1 MAERITPLVAEE
13 GIELC
18 RVKMEGGSLG
28 GYRWILTENLSERER
43 TIYKCLRCEGIM
55 KDCSTTEKGE
65 QMCACCLR
73 EKEESHS
80 NSNAP
85 IRITILSLKCSCP
98 QFKRG
103 CDWLGKLGN
112 VEDHL
117 AACLYVY
124 VSCELMCG
132 AVLTSG
138 EMRRHVREE
147 CTQREEAC
155 LHCSR
160 IYEVCE
166 MAEHVEVCGKVEVMC
181 ELGCGRRVHREDTL
195 YHRQSECSEETVLC
209 PYVKYGCEVMG
220 LNRRELKQHLEENR
234 CFHTEMKLNTL
245 EEQTELKL
253 KVLEEQTKI
262 KLNELTNDNKFLQNQ
277 IDCLENRLL
286 AKDREIDFLSEE
298 NRLKQEGIVKWN
310 IKNIL
315 KIFKPN
321 LKLFNLGSNG
331 SKEFTIAMYQFR
343 LHYHTNS
350 PDYFSI
356 YLSPSKSSN
365 HDNLDWPLRVV
376 TSTQVI
382 CHRNNI
388 YSMEFTPP
396 LEEIQKEDC
405 GMLSSKLIVLCSIPF
420 STDLE
425 DFIKSDSLDLEVT
438 IRILK
443 NTTFQSV

>member
-1 MAERITPLVAEE
+1 MAERIVPLVAEV
-13 GIELC
+13 GFELC
-18 RVKMEGGSLG
+18 RVKLEGGSLG
-28 GYRWILTENLSERER
+28 GYRCEILTENISEREE
-43 TIYKCLRCEGIM
+43 TIYKCTRCEGIM

-65 QMCACCLR
+65 QLCACCLR
-73 EKEESHS
+73 EEERSHS

-98 QFKRG
+98 LFKRG

-112 VEDHL
+112 VEYHL
-117 AACLYVY
+117 AVCEYVY

-132 AVLTSG
+132 VVLTRG

-147 CTQREEAC
+147 CTQREEVC

-234 CFHTEMKLNTL
+234 LLHTEMKLNTL

-262 KLNELTNDNKFLQNQ
+262 KLNELINDNKFLQNQ
-277 IDCLENRLL
+277 
-286 AKDREIDFLSEE
+286 IDFLSEE

-321 LKLFNLGSNG
+321 LRKFSLGSNG
-331 SKEFTIAMYQFR
+331 SKEFTIAMYQFS
-343 LHYHTNS
+343 LHYHANS
-350 PDYFSI
+350 SDYFSI

-376 TSTQVI
+376 TSTRVI
-382 CHRNNI
+382 CHRDDRD
-388 YSMEFTPP
+388 SMEFTSP
-396 LEEIQKEDC
+396 LEEIQKEEC
-405 GMLSSKLIVLCSIPF
+405 GMLSSRLIVLCSIPF

-425 DFIKSDSLDLEVT
+425 DFIKSDSLDLEVK